1 MESGVLP
8 ASHVDV
14 RAGIVELIY
23 ATRQAAARNAN
34 ALMMANYWE
43 IGRCIMQAE

>member
-23 ATRQAAARNAN
+23 ATRPAAARNAN

-43 IGRCIMQAE
+43 IGRRIMQAE